1 MELFDMLLRRFEAR
15 RSLTYSLVRIFL
27 GFALFVRGWIFIRD
41 QEALMSLVVGSG
53 LDWLVPTFLV
63 HYITLAHLVGGLM
76 LAVGLLTRWAALAQI
91 PILLGAVF
99 FVHWNEGLFAAG
111 QSLELA
117 ALVLFLLV
125 LIFLSG
131 PGELSIDYYLNRK
144 KEEPAPALTEERF
157 DLPPTGIIAP
167 RKGARRPHHPR
178 TLV

>member
-1 MELFDMLLRRFEAR
+1 MDAFPALLHRFEAK
-15 RSLTYSLVRIFL
+15 RSLTYSLIRIFL

-41 QEALMSLVVGSG
+41 QEALMALVVDTG
-53 LDWLVPTFLV
+53 LDWLGATFLV
-63 HYITLAHLVGGLM
+63 HYITLAHLVGGFM

-91 PILLGAVF
+91 PILFGAVF

-125 LIFLSG
+125 VTALAG
-131 PGELSIDYYLNRK
+131 PGELSIDHYLARK
-144 KEEPAPALTEERF
+144 KEKPDAVTAETHFE
-157 DLPPTGIIAP
+157 LPPSGIIAP
-167 RKGARRPHHPR
+167 RKGARRQHHPR